1 MLKIK
6 YPNTQIFF
14 DDSFQ
19 NLSSYIKI
27 LDKENVFYFIDKKVF
42 EIYNDVFNS
51 LKNIIIIDSNEKSK
65 SIEYSTSLINKL
77 IHLEANK
84 KSYFIAIGGGVVCDI
99 TGFISSIYMRGV
111 RFAYVPTTV
120 LSITDASLG
129 GKNGVNFNGIKN
141 LVGTIN
147 EPDFILI
154 DLSFL
159 TSLEKSE
166 VENGFAEIIK
176 HACIASPELFL
187 FLSKVKINFKSK
199 DFYYQILQESISIKL
214 DIVKQD
220 LNDLNQRKVLNF
232 GHTYGHAIESQ
243 YNMPHGCSVS
253 LGIVFA
259 CNISKQLGYLSIEKV
274 KEVKALLN
282 RFNLPIDISRIKIDD
297 IMPFILKDK
306 KAKNEKIDFVIL
318 EDIGKAKIIEIEI
331 EKIKYE

>member
-14 DDSFQ
+14 DDSFE
-19 NLSSYIKI
+19 NLSSYIQI
-27 LDKENVFYFIDKKVF
+27 SDIQNVFYFIDKKVF

-65 SIEYSTSLINKL
+65 SIDYSASLINKL

-99 TGFISSIYMRGV
+99 TGFIASIYMRGV
-111 RFAYVPTTV
+111 RFAYIPTTV

-159 TSLEKSE
+159 ISLEKSE
-166 VENGFAEIIK
+166 IENGFAEIIK

-187 FLSKVKINFKSK
+187 YLSKVKINFKSK
-199 DFYYQILQESISIKL
+199 DFYYQILQKSISIKL

-232 GHTYGHAIESQ
+232 GHTYGHAIEAK
-243 YNMPHGCSVS
+243 YNIPHGCSVS

-274 KEVKALLN
+274 KDVKKLLN
-282 RFNLPIDISRIKIDD
+282 KFNLPIDISRINIDD
-297 IMPFILKDK
+297 IMPFIFKDK
-306 KAKNEKIDFVIL
+306 KAKNEKIDFIIL
-318 EDIGKAKIIEIEI
+318 EDIGKAKILEIEI

>member
-14 DDSFQ
+14 DDSFE
-19 NLSSYIKI
+19 NLSSYIQI
-27 LDKENVFYFIDKKVF
+27 SDIQNVFYFIDKKVF

-77 IHLEANK
+77 INLEANK

-99 TGFISSIYMRGV
+99 TGFIASIYMRGV

-129 GKNGVNFNGIKN
+129 GKNGVNLNGIKN

-187 FLSKVKINFKSK
+187 YLSKVKINFKSK
-199 DFYYQILQESISIKL
+199 DFYHQILQESISIKL

-232 GHTYGHAIESQ
+232 GHTYGHAIEAK

-274 KEVKALLN
+274 KEVKKLLN
-282 RFNLPIDISRIKIDD
+282 KFNLPTDISRIKIDD

-306 KAKNEKIDFVIL
+306 KAKNEKIDFIVL
-318 EDIGKAKIIEIEI
+318 EDIGKAKILEIEI

>member
-14 DDSFQ
+14 DDSFE
-19 NLSSYIKI
+19 NLSSYIQI
-27 LDKENVFYFIDKKVF
+27 SDIQNVFYFIDKKVF
-42 EIYNDVFNS
+42 EIYNDIFNS
-51 LKNIIIIDSNEKSK
+51 LKNIIIINSNEKSK
-65 SIEYSTSLINKL
+65 SIDYSASLINKL
-77 IHLEANK
+77 INLKANK

-99 TGFISSIYMRGV
+99 TGFIASIYMRGV

-129 GKNGVNFNGIKN
+129 GKNGVNLNGIKN

-147 EPDFILI
+147 EPDSILI

-187 FLSKVKINFKSK
+187 YLNKVKINFKSK

-232 GHTYGHAIESQ
+232 GHTYGHAIEAK
-243 YNMPHGCSVS
+243 YNIPHGCSVS

-274 KEVKALLN
+274 KEIKKLLN
-282 RFNLPIDISRIKIDD
+282 KFNLPIDISRINIDD
-297 IMPFILKDK
+297 IMPFIFKDK
-306 KAKNEKIDFVIL
+306 KAKNEKIDFIIL
-318 EDIGKAKIIEIEI
+318 EDIGKAKILEIEI

>member
-1 MLKIK
+1 MLRIK
-6 YPNTQIFF
+6 YPNTHIFF
-14 DDSFQ
+14 DDSFE

-27 LDKENVFYFIDKKVF
+27 SKKENVFCFIDKKVF

-51 LKNIIIIDSNEKSK
+51 LKNTIIIDSNEKSK

-77 IHLEANK
+77 INLEANK

-99 TGFISSIYMRGV
+99 TGFIASIYMRGV

-176 HACIASPELFL
+176 HACIASP
-187 FLSKVKINFKSK
+187 
-199 DFYYQILQESISIKL
+199 
-214 DIVKQD
+214 
-220 LNDLNQRKVLNF
+220 
-232 GHTYGHAIESQ
+232 
-243 YNMPHGCSVS
+243 
-253 LGIVFA
+253 
-259 CNISKQLGYLSIEKV
+259 
-274 KEVKALLN
+274 
-282 RFNLPIDISRIKIDD
+282 
-297 IMPFILKDK
+297 
-306 KAKNEKIDFVIL
+306 
-318 EDIGKAKIIEIEI
+318 
-331 EKIKYE
+331 

>member
-14 DDSFQ
+14 DDSFE
-19 NLSSYIKI
+19 NLSSYIQI
-27 LDKENVFYFIDKKVF
+27 SDKENVFYFIDKKVF

-99 TGFISSIYMRGV
+99 TGFLASIYMRGV
-111 RFAYVPTTV
+111 RFAYIPTTV
-120 LSITDASLG
+120 LSITDAALG

-159 TSLEKSE
+159 NSLDKSE
-166 VENGFAEIIK
+166 IENGFAEIIK

-187 FLSKVKINFKSK
+187 YLSNVKINFKSK
-199 DFYYQILQESISIKL
+199 DFFYQILQESISIKL

-232 GHTYGHAIESQ
+232 GHTYGHAIEAK
-243 YNMPHGCSVS
+243 YNIPHGCSVS

-274 KEVKALLN
+274 KDIKKLLN
-282 RFNLPIDISRIKIDD
+282 KFNLPIDISRIKIDD

-306 KAKNEKIDFVIL
+306 KAKNEKIDFIIL